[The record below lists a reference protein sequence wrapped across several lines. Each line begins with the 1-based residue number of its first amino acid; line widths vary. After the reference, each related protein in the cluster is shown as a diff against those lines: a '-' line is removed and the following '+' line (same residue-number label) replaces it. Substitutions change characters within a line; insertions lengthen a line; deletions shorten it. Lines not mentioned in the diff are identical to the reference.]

1 MECWTSA
8 SGAGVRCM
16 GDDMTACGAWPPG
29 FRERP
34 EEPTDLVRSGK
45 SFGYGAARVGRKRLH
60 PRVGGEASN
69 TSR

>member
-1 MECWTSA
+1 
-8 SGAGVRCM
+8 M